1 MQRYLKT
8 TTNAMKRNAMTR
20 YLATVAM
27 MLAAFPIYAQTYK
40 CKDPRGTTVFQQTP
54 CAEISDR
61 HENTEQT
68 QQGIEPQCA
77 TLIASETEYFRCA
90 AEVSCDR
97 SGSVGTTRSQ
107 CIERKRQEMPRD
119 ASIRRALEAERKSA
133 NEREKQRKQEESARE
148 AAERAKEKAGADK
161 P

>member
-1 MQRYLKT
+1 
-8 TTNAMKRNAMTR
+8 MKRNAMTR

-54 CAEISDR
+54 CAEFSDR
-61 HENTEQT
+61 HANTEQT

-77 TLIASETEYFRCA
+77 TLIASETEYFRCGGSI
-90 AEVSCDR
+90 VDR
-97 SGSVGTTRSQ
+97 SGSVGTARV

-133 NEREKQRKQEESARE
+133 NEREKQRRQEESARE
-148 AAERAKEKAGADK
+148 AAESAKEKAGADK

>member
-1 MQRYLKT
+1 
-8 TTNAMKRNAMTR
+8 MTR

-27 MLAAFPIYAQTYK
+27 MLTAFPIYAQTYK
-40 CKDPRGTTVFQQTP
+40 CKDPAGTTVFQQTP

-107 CIERKRQEMPRD
+107 CIERKRQEMQRD

-133 NEREKQRKQEESARE
+133 NEREKQRKQEESAHD
-148 AAERAKEKAGADK
+148 AAEGVTEKAGADK

>member
-1 MQRYLKT
+1 
-8 TTNAMKRNAMTR
+8 MTR

-27 MLAAFPIYAQTYK
+27 MLTAFPTYAQTYK
-40 CKDPRGTTVFQQTP
+40 CKDPGGTTVFQQTP
-54 CAEISDR
+54 CAEIGDL

-68 QQGIEPQCA
+68 HQSIEPQCA

-107 CIERKRQEMPRD
+107 CIERKRQEMQRD
-119 ASIRRALEAERKSA
+119 ASSQRVLAAERKA
-133 NEREKQRKQEESARE
+133 ADEREKQRKQEELARA
-148 AAERAKEKAGADK
+148 AAEKVIDKAGADK